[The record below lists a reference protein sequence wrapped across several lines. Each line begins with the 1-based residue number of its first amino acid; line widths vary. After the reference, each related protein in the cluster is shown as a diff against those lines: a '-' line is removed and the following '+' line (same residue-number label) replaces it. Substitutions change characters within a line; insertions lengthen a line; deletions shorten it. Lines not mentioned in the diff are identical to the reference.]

1 MQGVWTIEK
10 LWFLL
15 INCVSQNIFTDTL
28 NIYISIFSFSKPSQ
42 LFMTYFNVCKFSWSC
57 VGFHNIEGNQ
67 YLMCTKSTFKKN
79 VNLQPLIWK
88 IFNMTH
94 DSQYF
99 NIKSSWPLLPNKYK
113 RIWYSHLKPC
123 KLYGN
128 KSFIY
133 LSFFFN
139 LYPFSV
145 HNSEVLL
152 FLSFSTFTNQDL
164 NRA

>member
-1 MQGVWTIEK
+1 MPGVHF
-10 LWFLL
+10 WFLL
-15 INCVSQNIFTDTL
+15 INCISQNILLYRYIKHIYSVSQNL
-28 NIYISIFSFSKPSQ
+28 ANIHD
-42 LFMTYFNVCKFSWSC
+42 LWTYFNVCKFSWSC

-67 YLMCTKSTFKKN
+67 YLMCAKSTFKKN

-123 KLYGN
+123 KLYGS
-128 KSFIY
+128 KCFIY
-133 LSFFFN
+133 LSLFFN

-145 HNSEVLL
+145 YINQKFYFFIL
-152 FLSFSTFTNQDL
+152 FYIYKSRFK
-164 NRA
+164 